1 MLITTLL
8 AGLLWVQAQTSSETY
23 YVEDFESL
31 GILGPYMP
39 DGWTVSTDEYGS
51 RKFAVAVGNGVD
63 GSQAFAATNM
73 STNGTYWFYTQAMNL
88 DASPIVEFQYNSSG
102 VLGEAPANCMSLYLS
117 VSTDNGASF
126 TLVDSI
132 PATEF
137 VSSSTYA
144 SWRVTLPADYADQSC
159 NVKLEAVP
167 TAEAG
172 TVNLYIDN
180 FAMGTPAEALANDL
194 MIQGALQGSTMP
206 SLDMEYAYTVNIFN
220 NGTEDQDSYTLNLK
234 SGETILSTTTGSAI
248 EAGVQRVDTLKWTPA
263 QAGNYALQAEIVLES
278 DENPNN
284 NLSEVLN
291 VEVQESGFAIE
302 IGHGMDESYLPVAFN
317 DAEYAGQILY
327 TMQELSYTQGDI
339 VGLSYEGSFKDT
351 LRPHVTVWMGETDS
365 ASFAWD
371 GETFENYLFD
381 ISFMTKVYE
390 GEWVLPEGENQRV
403 NLDLDN
409 VFEYSGTKNLVV
421 YFYTENEEIY
431 EWEAKIGTFYGVSA
445 LGRIRG
451 LLTSGTGLDP
461 DDPGSGNFQGSI
473 PNTVF
478 RMENVS
484 ELSYDLTFNVTDVEG
499 NPVDNA
505 VVNLAG
511 VTYPA
516 GQYVF
521 EDMKPG
527 DYDWTVSKGEAIAN
541 GTVSI
546 INEDVEVDAV
556 LQDMS
561 ELDGVSGY
569 FHETFE
575 ILAEN
580 TRPNGWSGS
589 FYAESGHGDSD
600 GKVITHNFWYLD
612 GPRNLITNAVFMGDN
627 PIFSFDYRVM
637 QADDYDGTYI
647 NQAYAGANLEWY
659 VRVSTDNGLTWLDL
673 YHSAYGEHESNADYQ
688 AFTLDVGQYANQVCM
703 FEVYVNRDNQQQEA
717 FYFDIDNFQ
726 IGTQKD
732 RDLSVVSKI
741 KGLRVLGA
749 NTEAEYTVSVRNE
762 GKESLDG
769 YSLHFY
775 DGETEIGT
783 VQGGSL
789 VSGSSEDLSFTHA
802 FTEEGEHTLTARIES
817 DQDQFLANN
826 VSRPFYLSVVE
837 EGTEG
842 VMVESY
848 EGEDLHYNSPISF
861 YYPYSFSQ
869 VLYRQDD
876 LNVEE
881 GEAISG
887 IALRYLSDVEIERT
901 RLTVWVGQTDNT
913 NMYTDEAAPVSEL
926 TKVFDGTID
935 VHALD
940 GGNLVIEFQTPY
952 LYQGGN
958 LAVSI
963 YKEGNTVLDETSN
976 LGFYGFYSLETISA
990 TAVGSETEIDVDA
1003 GGGLSQLTAVLNRP
1017 STIFLTR
1024 SDVSFST
1031 VTFNVID
1038 QNGNAVDNAT
1048 LTFNGTELSR
1058 GQYVVENVADGTYP
1072 YSASLGEET
1081 VEGTVTVAGT
1091 DVTETVQF
1099 QHVAN
1104 EFNASKNMIRV
1115 YPNPTV
1121 DKIHIDVAEGA
1132 REIGL
1137 YDISGRLV
1145 RKASKVP
1152 AGVMEMDLSGCRNGL
1167 YLLMVDGQAFKV
1179 TKR

>member
-365 ASFAWD
+365 ITFVWNSEASGQD
-371 GETFENYLFD
+371 MFD
-381 ISFMTKVYE
+381 VSFMTKVFD
-390 GEWVLPEGENQRV
+390 GEWLLPKGENQRV
-403 NLDLDN
+403 DLDLDN
-409 VFEYSGTKNLVV
+409 VFSYSGTKNLVV

-445 LGRIRG
+445 LGRVRG
-451 LLTSGTGLDP
+451 VLTSGEGLNP
-461 DDPGSGNFQGSI
+461 ENPGSGNFQASI

-478 RMENVS
+478 RMENVV
-484 ELSYDLTFNVTDVEG
+484 EQAYTLTFNVTDMAG
-499 NPVDNA
+499 NAVDDA

-511 VTYPA
+511 TTYPA
-516 GQYVF
+516 GQYVL
-521 EDMKPG
+521 EDLKPG

-541 GTVSI
+541 GTVSLVQDMTV
-546 INEDVEVDAV
+546 DVV
-556 LQDMS
+556 LQDLS
-561 ELDGVSGY
+561 EIDGASGY
-569 FHETFE
+569 FYETFE
-575 ILAEN
+575 SCADN
-580 TRPNGWSGS
+580 TRPDGWSGS
-589 FYAESGHGDSD
+589 FCVESGHGSD
-600 GKVITHNFWYLD
+600 GKVITHSFWYLD
-612 GPRNLITNAVFMGDN
+612 GPRNLITNPVFMGDN
-627 PIFSFDYRVM
+627 PVFSFDYRVM
-637 QADDYDGTYI
+637 QFDINSGEYVDQPFSGT
-647 NQAYAGANLEWY
+647 NLEWY
-659 VRVSTDNGLTWLDL
+659 VRVSTDNGQTYTDL
-673 YHSAYGEHESNADYQ
+673 YYSGYGEHESNADYQ
-688 AFTLDVGQYANQVCM
+688 TFTLDVSPYANQVCM
-703 FEVYVNRDNQQQEA
+703 FKIYVNRDYGMPEA

-732 RDLSVVSKI
+732 RDFSVVSKI
-741 KGLRVLGA
+741 KGLRVLGV

-762 GKESLDG
+762 GKESMDG

-775 DGETEIGT
+775 DGETEIGM
-783 VQGGSL
+783 VQGSSL
-789 VSGSSEDLSFTHA
+789 ASGSSEDLSFTHA

-817 DQDQFLANN
+817 DQDQFSANN
-826 VSRPFYLSVVE
+826 GSRPFYLSVVE
-837 EGTEG
+837 EGTKG
-842 VMVESY
+842 IMVESY

-876 LNVEE
+876 LKVEE

-887 IALRYLSDVEIERT
+887 IALRYFSDVEIERT
-901 RLTVWVGQTDNT
+901 RLTVWIGETDSTSLMNGAT
-913 NMYTDEAAPVSEL
+913 PVSVL
-926 TKVFDGTID
+926 TKVFDGTVDIE
-935 VHALD
+935 ALD

-958 LAVSI
+958 LAVSL
-963 YKEGNTVLDETSN
+963 YKESNTVLDESQSMA
-976 LGFYGFYSLETISA
+976 FYGFYSLSTVSVSA
-990 TAVGSETEIDVDA
+990 TSSDAEINVDEE
-1003 GGGLSQLTAVLNRP
+1003 GVLSQVTAVLNRP
-1017 STIFLTR
+1017 ATIFLTR
-1024 SDVSFST
+1024 SDIAFSK

-1038 QNGNAVDNAT
+1038 QNNNPVSNAT
-1048 LTFNGTELSR
+1048 LTFNGTELPE

-1072 YSASLGEET
+1072 YVASLNGET
-1081 VEGTVTVAGT
+1081 IEGTVTVAGT

>member
-365 ASFAWD
+365 ITFVWNSEASGQD
-371 GETFENYLFD
+371 MFD
-381 ISFMTKVYE
+381 VSFMTKVFD
-390 GEWVLPEGENQRV
+390 GEWLLPKGENQRV
-403 NLDLDN
+403 DLDLDN
-409 VFEYSGTKNLVV
+409 VFSYSGTKNLVV

-445 LGRIRG
+445 LGRVRG
-451 LLTSGTGLDP
+451 VLTSGEGLNP
-461 DDPGSGNFQGSI
+461 ENPGSGNFQASI

-478 RMENVS
+478 RMENV
-484 ELSYDLTFNVTDVEG
+484 EEQAYTLTFNVTDMEG
-499 NPVDNA
+499 NAIDDA

-511 VTYPA
+511 TTYPA

-521 EDMKPG
+521 EDLKPG
-527 DYDWTVSKGEAIAN
+527 DYDWTVSKGEAVAN
-541 GTVSI
+541 GTVTLVQ
-546 INEDVEVDAV
+546 DTEVDAV
-556 LQDMS
+556 LQDLS
-561 ELDGVSGY
+561 ELNGASGY
-569 FHETFE
+569 FYETFE
-575 ILAEN
+575 GCADN
-580 TRPNGWSGS
+580 TRPIGWSGN
-589 FYAESGHGDSD
+589 FYVASGHEVGINR
-600 GKVITHNFWYLD
+600 VITHNFWYMD
-612 GPRNLITNAVFMGDN
+612 GPRNLITNPVFMGDN
-627 PIFSFDYRVM
+627 PVFSFDYRVM
-637 QADDYDGTYI
+637 QANDQTGEYI
-647 NQAYAGANLEWY
+647 ERPFADSNMQWF
-659 VRVSTDNGLTWLDL
+659 VRASTDNGQNWQDIH
-673 YHSAYGEHESNADYQ
+673 YVGYGEHAADSNYRN
-688 AFTLDVGQYANQVCM
+688 FSLDVSRYANQVCM
-703 FEVYVNRDNQQQEA
+703 FEVYVVRDYQQQPA

-726 IGTQKD
+726 VGTQKD
-732 RDLSVVSKI
+732 RDLSVISKI
-741 KGLRVLGA
+741 QGLRVIGA

-762 GKESLDG
+762 GRETYDS
-769 YSLHFY
+769 YTLHFY

-783 VQGGSL
+783 VQGTSL
-789 VSGSSEDLSFTHA
+789 SENMTAELAFSHA
-802 FTEEGEHTLTARIES
+802 FAEEGEHTLSVRVEAEN
-817 DQDQFLANN
+817 DQFSANN
-826 VSRPFYLSVVE
+826 VSRPFYVSVVE
-837 EGTEG
+837 EGIEAS
-842 VMVESY
+842 MVDAY
-848 EGEDLHYNSPISF
+848 EGEDIHYQSPMSF

-869 VLYRQDD
+869 VLYRQAD
-876 LNVEE
+876 LDIEE
-881 GEAISG
+881 GQAITG
-887 IALRYLSDVEIERT
+887 IALRYLSDVEMERT
-901 RLTVWVGQTDNT
+901 RLTVWVGETDST
-913 NMYTDEAAPVSEL
+913 TTYYGGTPVSAL
-926 TKVFDGTID
+926 TRVFDGTID
-935 VHALD
+935 IQALD

-958 LAVSI
+958 LAVSF
-963 YKEGNTVLDETSN
+963 YKEGSTVLDETST
-976 LGFYGFYSLETISA
+976 LGFYGFYSLTSLSASA
-990 TAVGSETEIDVDA
+990 TGSETPIDVEN
-1003 GGGLSQLTAVLNRP
+1003 GGGLGMFTTVLTKPA
-1017 STIFLTR
+1017 TIFLTR
-1024 SDVSFST
+1024 SDVSFNT

-1038 QNGNAVDNAT
+1038 QNGDPVSNAT
-1048 LTFNGTELSR
+1048 LTFNGTVLPE
-1058 GQYVVENVADGTYP
+1058 GQYVIENVADGTYP
-1072 YSASLGEET
+1072 YSASLGGET
-1081 VEGTVTVAGT
+1081 VEGTITVAGT